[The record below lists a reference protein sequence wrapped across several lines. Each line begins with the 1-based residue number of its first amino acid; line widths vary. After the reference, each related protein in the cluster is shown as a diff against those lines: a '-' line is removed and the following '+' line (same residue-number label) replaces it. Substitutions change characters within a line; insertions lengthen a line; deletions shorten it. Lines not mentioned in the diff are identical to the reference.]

1 VTSPG
6 GLTAHHG
13 HPSARA
19 LGPLVLTMVL
29 WGSAFSVSSLALKH
43 VGPQPAAALRYS
55 IAAVAMLAW
64 LRFGRG
70 SSEPVEP
77 LTRRQ
82 WGWFALAGLIGI
94 AIYNGLFFFGLSL
107 APAIDGSSIMPVMSP
122 VFTAVLASVVARE
135 RPGPLRLGALAL
147 GLGGA
152 VIFLFSGSVTAEYPQ
167 RLLGDAIFLAAAF
180 CWAVYTL
187 MGRRLMGMAE
197 PFRVSA
203 WAMTFGGLFLT
214 LWAAPELLTTDWTA
228 VAPDFWLEI
237 LYLALLPTAIGYA
250 LYYGGVRDVG
260 PTTASI
266 MMFLVPISGASM
278 AVLLL
283 GQTLGPAQ
291 LVGALT
297 MAAGAL
303 LAVLSTGARVR
314 WRGWRSVV
322 AR

>member
-1 VTSPG
+1 MTSSG
-6 GLTAHHG
+6 GMTAHHG

-29 WGSAFSVSSLALKH
+29 WGSAFSVSSLALRH
-43 VGPQPAAALRYS
+43 VGPQPAAALRYG
-55 IAAVAMLAW
+55 IAAVLMLAW

-70 SSEPVEP
+70 NREPAPP

-94 AIYNGLFFFGLSL
+94 AVYNGLFFLGLSL

-122 VFTAVLASVVARE
+122 VFTATLASLVARE
-135 RPGPLRLGALAL
+135 PPGPMRLGALAL

-152 VIFLFSGSVTAEYPQ
+152 LLFLVSGRVTAEYPH
-167 RLLGDAIFLAAAF
+167 RLLGDAVFLAAAF
-180 CWAVYTL
+180 CWAIYTL

-197 PFRVSA
+197 PFRVST
-203 WAMTFGGLFLT
+203 WAMTFGALFLA
-214 LWAAPELLTTDWTA
+214 LWAAPALLATDWTA

-250 LYYGGVRDVG
+250 LYYRGVRDVG

-266 MMFLVPISGASM
+266 MMFLVPISGASL

-283 GQTLGPAQ
+283 GQTLGPVQ
-291 LVGALT
+291 LLGALT

-303 LAVLSTGARVR
+303 LAVLSTGTRLR
-314 WRGWRSVV
+314 WRSVV

>member
-1 VTSPG
+1 MTSSG
-6 GLTAHHG
+6 GTTAPHG

-19 LGPLVLTMVL
+19 LAPLVLTMVF
-29 WGSAFSVSSLALKH
+29 WGSAFSVSSLALRH
-43 VGPQPAAALRYS
+43 VGPQPAAALRYGV
-55 IAAVAMLAW
+55 AAVLMLAW

-70 SSEPVEP
+70 SSEPVPP

-94 AIYNGLFFFGLSL
+94 AIYNGLFFLGLSL

-122 VFTAVLASVVARE
+122 VFTATLVSLVARE

-152 VIFLFSGSVTAEYPQ
+152 VIFLLSSSVTTEYPQ
-167 RLLGDAIFLAAAF
+167 RLLGDTIFLAAAF
-180 CWAVYTL
+180 CWAIYTL

-203 WAMTFGGLFLT
+203 WAMTFGGLFLG
-214 LWAAPELLTTDWTA
+214 LWAAPELLAIDWTA
-228 VAPDFWLEI
+228 LAPDFWLEI

-250 LYYGGVRDVG
+250 LYYRGVRDVG

-266 MMFLVPISGASM
+266 MMFLVPVSGATL
-278 AVLLL
+278 AVVLL
-283 GQTLGPAQ
+283 GQTLAPAQ
-291 LVGALT
+291 LLGALT

-303 LAVLSTGARVR
+303 LAVLSTGARLR
-314 WRGWRSVV
+314 WRSVG